1 MPGNMAVLDF
11 ETIDVGE
18 EYGPLSYVLTSEKLA
33 TFRQVVGDPEAV
45 FPTIASKD
53 YANLFSTRYEQ
64 PGFVNAKHE
73 SWYLSPPDEGETI
86 TTTGRLADKYVRR
99 GRAYLVVATRSVGAD
114 QRPIVRSKTTLTL
127 RGYQPAEARHEKD
140 EA

>member
-1 MPGNMAVLDF
+1 MPVLDF

-18 EYGPLSYVLTSEKLA
+18 EYGPLSYVLTAEKLA
-33 TFRQVVGDPEAV
+33 TFRSVIGDPEAV

-64 PGFVNAKHE
+64 PGFINAKHE
-73 SWYLSPPDEGETI
+73 SWYQSPPHEGETI

-99 GRAYLVVATRSVGAD
+99 GRAYLVLETCSVGAD
-114 QRPIVRSKTTLTL
+114 QREIVRSKTTLML
-127 RGYQPAEARHEKD
+127 RGYQPKEEA
-140 EA
+140 